1 MVTYVKNRCLAL
13 ALALAILGGTP
24 PLRAAED
31 GSIEQQLLREIVNL
45 RLDIEQQRREIRS
58 LREEV
63 GQMHAKI
70 EGKPYR
76 KGAVPPTAA
85 GAPETYA
92 DAKGPTADA
101 KTTSKSEKAAKT
113 PKVIELDEVAKTTA
127 GGKAYK
133 VKSGETMSAIARS
146 HKVTLDALQSAN
158 PGIDPKALKVGTE
171 LKIP

>member
-1 MVTYVKNRCLAL
+1 MVDHVKTRCLAL
-13 ALALAILGGTP
+13 ALALAILGGAP

-63 GQMHAKI
+63 SQMHAKM

-76 KGAVPPTAA
+76 KVSAPPTAA

-92 DAKGPTADA
+92 EAREPAEETKPATKSG
-101 KTTSKSEKAAKT
+101 KTEKK
-113 PKVIELDEVAKTTA
+113 PKVIEPEEVAKTATD
-127 GGKAYK
+127 GKAYK
-133 VKSGETMSAIARS
+133 VKSGETMSSIARS

-158 PGIDPKALKVGTE
+158 PGIDPKALKVGME